1 MKVLFVCHGNV
12 NRSAA
17 AEIIAKQDYPELEV
31 KSCGLKTKDG
41 KITAKKMRDV
51 LNEEGYKTEG
61 IRSTV
66 ISKEL
71 VDWADQIFYM
81 DDANE
86 KRFVEQFGEMSKA
99 EKLSNQIAGIKKIPD
114 PAFADGTEMHKEVT
128 RLIRLALDKWMAGEK
143 WITG

>member
-17 AEIIAKQDYPELEV
+17 AEIIAKQDYPNLEV
-31 KSCGLKTKDG
+31 RSCGLKTTNG

-51 LNEEGYKTEG
+51 LTEEGYKTEG
-61 IRSTV
+61 IRSQVATQ
-66 ISKEL
+66 EL

-86 KRFVEQFGEMSKA
+86 NRFKEQFGEMAKA
-99 EKLSNQIAGIKKIPD
+99 QKLSNLIAGVKKIPD
-114 PAFADGTEMHKEVT
+114 PAFAEGTDMHREVIK
-128 RLIRLALDKWMAGEK
+128 LIKLALAKW
-143 WITG
+143 TTD

>member
-17 AEIIAKQDYPELEV
+17 AEIIAKQDFPQIEV
-31 KSCGLKTKDG
+31 KSCGLKTTNG

-51 LNEEGYKTEG
+51 LVDEGYPTEG

-71 VDWADQIFYM
+71 VEWADYIFYM

-86 KRFVEQFGEMSKA
+86 KRFIEQFGELSHA
-99 EKLSNQIAGIKKIPD
+99 SKLSNQISGVNKIPD
-114 PAFADGTEMHKEVT
+114 PAFAEGTDMHHQVVK
-128 RLIRLALDKWMAGEK
+128 LIKQALANWLAPDV
-143 WITG
+143 

>member
-17 AEIIAKQDYPELEV
+17 AEILAKQDYPEWEI
-31 KSCGLKTKDG
+31 KSCGLKTNDG

-51 LNEEGYKTEG
+51 LTDEGYPTEG
-61 IRSTV
+61 IRSSV
-66 ISKEL
+66 ITQEL

-86 KRFVEQFGEMSKA
+86 KRFKEQFGEMDKA
-99 EKLSNQIAGIKKIPD
+99 QKLSNLIPGVKKIPD
-114 PAFADGTEMHKEVT
+114 PAFAEGTDMHHDVVK
-128 RLIRLALDKWMAGEK
+128 LIKMALNKWTIA
-143 WITG
+143 

>member
-1 MKVLFVCHGNV
+1 MNKLKVLFVCHGNV

-17 AEIIAKQDYPELEV
+17 AEIIAKQDFPQIEV
-31 KSCGLKTKDG
+31 KSCGLKTTNG

-51 LNEEGYKTEG
+51 LVDEGYPTEG

-71 VDWADQIFYM
+71 VEWADYIFYM

-86 KRFVEQFGEMSKA
+86 KRFIEQFGELSHA
-99 EKLSNQIAGIKKIPD
+99 SKLSNQISGVNKIPD
-114 PAFADGTEMHKEVT
+114 PAFAEGTDMHHQVVK
-128 RLIRLALDKWMAGEK
+128 LIKQALANWLAPDV
-143 WITG
+143 

>member
-17 AEIIAKQDYPELEV
+17 AEIIAKQDYPEWEV

-51 LNEEGYKTEG
+51 LTDEGYSTEG

-66 ISKEL
+66 ITKEL

-86 KRFVEQFGEMSKA
+86 KRFIEQFGELTKA
-99 EKLSNQIAGIKKIPD
+99 QKLSNLVPGCKKIPD
-114 PAFADGTEMHKEVT
+114 PAFAEGTDMHKQVIT
-128 RLIRLALDKWMAGEK
+128 LIKNALNRW
-143 WITG
+143 TTV

>member
-17 AEIIAKQDYPELEV
+17 AEIIAKQDYPQLEV
-31 KSCGLKTKDG
+31 KSCGLKTTNG

-51 LNEEGYKTEG
+51 LVDEGYPTEG

-66 ISKEL
+66 ITKEL
-71 VDWADQIFYM
+71 VEWADYIFYM

-86 KRFVEQFGEMSKA
+86 KRFIEQFGEVKNAS
-99 EKLSNQIAGIKKIPD
+99 KLSNQISGVNKIPD
-114 PAFADGTEMHKEVT
+114 PAFAEGTDMHHQVVK
-128 RLIRLALDKWMAGEK
+128 LIKQALANWLAPDV
-143 WITG
+143 

>member
-17 AEIIAKQDYPELEV
+17 AEIIAKKDYPQLEV

-51 LNEEGYKTEG
+51 LTSEGYPTEG

-66 ISKEL
+66 ITKEL

-86 KRFVEQFGEMSKA
+86 KRFIEQFGQMDKA
-99 EKLSNQIAGIKKIPD
+99 QKLSNMVAGVKKIPD
-114 PAFADGTEMHKEVT
+114 PAFAEGTEMHVQVVQ
-128 RLIRLALDKWMAGEK
+128 LIKLALDKW
-143 WITG
+143 ITD

>member
-17 AEIIAKQDYPELEV
+17 AEILAKKKYPNLEV
-31 KSCGLKTKDG
+31 LSCGLTTTNG
-41 KITAKKMRDV
+41 KITAKKMRET
-51 LNEEGYKTEG
+51 LNEVGYKTDG

-66 ISKEL
+66 ITQEL

-86 KRFVEQFGEMSKA
+86 KRFVEQFGEMKKA
-99 EKLSNQIAGIKKIPD
+99 QKLSNLIPGVNKIPD
-114 PAFADGTEMHKEVT
+114 PAFAEGTEMHRRVVT
-128 RLIRLALDKWMAGEK
+128 LIETALETWNSK
-143 WITG
+143 

>member
-17 AEIIAKQDYPELEV
+17 AEIIAKQDYPDWEV

-51 LNEEGYKTEG
+51 LNDEGYSTEG

-66 ISKEL
+66 ITKEL

-86 KRFVEQFGEMSKA
+86 KRFIEQFGELTKA
-99 EKLSNQIAGIKKIPD
+99 QKLSNLVPGCKKIPD
-114 PAFADGTEMHKEVT
+114 PAFAEGTDMHKQVVT
-128 RLIRLALDKWMAGEK
+128 LIKNALNRW
-143 WITG
+143 TTV

>member
-1 MKVLFVCHGNV
+1 MKVLFICHGNV

-17 AEIIAKQDYPELEV
+17 AEIIAKKDYPHLEI
-31 KSCGLKTKDG
+31 KSCGLKTTNG

-51 LNEEGYKTEG
+51 LNDFGYKTEG

-66 ISKEL
+66 ATKEL
-71 VDWADQIFYM
+71 VEWADKIFYM

-86 KRFVEQFGEMSKA
+86 KRFNAQFGEMDKA
-99 EKLSNQIAGIKKIPD
+99 EKLSNFVPGIKKIPD
-114 PAFADGTEMHKEVT
+114 PAFADGNEMHKQVVQ
-128 RLIRLALDKWMAGEK
+128 LIRSALYK